1 MSQGFRALG
10 FLAATAALVVAVAV
24 LGPRLLGAAAGPETE
39 LVSRLKNLERVGLD
53 VPVAGAGTLHAA
65 QLSFQRISVV
75 VDADGRGATVT
86 STLDLTGNFERP
98 GDPRRTKVSSL
109 GLERARYRYR
119 DDAWAPESSDAPR
132 LLAILAA
139 LDARRAALNRPALP
153 ADAGLESLAGL
164 TQRVYTSE
172 AWFIRSEREDV
183 TVSEDYRLEGNRPA
197 RPVDEQGTRRL
208 SLAED
213 GAGMF
218 TFPGGLM

>member
-1 MSQGFRALG
+1 MSQGSRALG
-10 FLAATAALVVAVAV
+10 FLAATAALVLAVAV
-24 LGPRLLGAAAGPETE
+24 LGPRLLGVAAGPETE
-39 LVSRLKNLERVGLD
+39 LVSRLKNLERAGLD
-53 VPVAGAGTLHAA
+53 LPVAGGTLHAA

-75 VDADGRGATVT
+75 VDADGLGATVT

-98 GDPRRTKVSSL
+98 GEPLRTKVSSL

-132 LLAILAA
+132 LVGILAA
-139 LDARRAALNRPALP
+139 LEARRASLNRPELA
-153 ADAGLESLAGL
+153 ADAGLESLAGM
-164 TQRVYTSE
+164 THRVYTSE

-183 TVSEDYRLEGNRPA
+183 TVSEDYRLEGSRPE
-197 RPVDEQGTRRL
+197 RPVDEKGTRRL

-213 GAGMF
+213 SAGMF